1 LTTSDG
7 PATGRFPVAVIR
19 TKPEVCVMHQTHAFV
34 RKPKDLI
41 LGAIFLLIS
50 LLVISTASGYE
61 MGTSR
66 QMGPGYL
73 PVILGGCLSLIGLI
87 LIAGSFFGPVV
98 AHDAFLLRPAAF
110 VLGATL
116 MFAVLIR
123 PLGLLLT
130 VFLLVLP
137 AALASD
143 RNKVLPV
150 LALAAALA
158 VGTTVLF
165 PFVLGQQIPVLGYVF
180 GR

>member
-1 LTTSDG
+1 
-7 PATGRFPVAVIR
+7 
-19 TKPEVCVMHQTHAFV
+19 MHQPNAFV

-50 LLVISTASGYE
+50 LVVISMAAGYE

-73 PVILGGCLSLIGLI
+73 PVILGACLSLIGLI
-87 LIAGSFFGPVV
+87 LVCGSFFGPVV
-98 AHDAFLLRPAAF
+98 ARDAFMLRPAVF

-123 PLGLLLT
+123 PLGLLVT

-137 AALASD
+137 AALASG
-143 RNKVLPV
+143 RHRVVPV
-150 LALAAALA
+150 VALALALS

-165 PFVLGQQIPVLGYVF
+165 PLVLGQQIPVLGYLF